1 MCSLRFLVVLC
12 TLIQWETK
20 SVHGWRFLPD
30 FYSLRYW
37 NATNWDVLHG
47 IQPLAGPYTRG
58 VNSRQISQGQ
68 PRVFPVKYLFGEA
81 DTAYNYL
88 LLEEG

>member
-1 MCSLRFLVVLC
+1 MCSIRFLVVLC

-20 SVHGWRFLPD
+20 SVHGWWFLPD
-30 FYSLRYW
+30 CDSLRYW
-37 NATNWDVLHG
+37 NAPSGMYYMAYH

-68 PRVFPVKYLFGEA
+68 PRVFSVKYLFGEA
-81 DTAYNYL
+81 N
-88 LLEEG
+88 G